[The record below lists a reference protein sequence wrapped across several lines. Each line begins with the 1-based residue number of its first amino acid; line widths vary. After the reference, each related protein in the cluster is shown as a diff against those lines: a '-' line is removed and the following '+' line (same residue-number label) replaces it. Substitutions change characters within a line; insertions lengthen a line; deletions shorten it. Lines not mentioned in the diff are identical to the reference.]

1 MNKKPKTQEEA
12 NENVIKHI
20 KSLPKDEAKFIIYE
34 GVRVLE
40 ENGEPNAMSLAKRIR
55 EEFIRN

>member
-1 MNKKPKTQEEA
+1 MNKPKTQEEA

-34 GVRVLE
+34 GIKALEKDGSENALLLASELKKHFVRH
-40 ENGEPNAMSLAKRIR
+40 
-55 EEFIRN
+55 

>member
-1 MNKKPKTQEEA
+1 MNKPKTQKEA

-34 GVRVLE
+34 GVRALE
-40 ENGEPNAMSLAKRIR
+40 ENGEPNAMSLH
-55 EEFIRN
+55 